1 MKNKNLTKKDISE
14 TFRKIKKQESE
25 IKKYCSFP
33 FGKDNNDH
41 PSLDQKD
48 VWIISDSSTSFSNFN
63 NQNYA

>member
-14 TFRKIKKQESE
+14 TFKKIKEQESE

-33 FGKDNNDH
+33 FGKDNNNH
-41 PSLDQKD
+41 SSLDQKD